1 MLTWIFDDVSTVGLG
16 GKVGFKVKALVV
28 DDSSTMRS
36 ILRMTLRGAG
46 FEVVEA
52 GNGAE
57 ALDRL
62 QDSGSVAVALVDW
75 NMPVMNGFEFL
86 CAARTNH
93 AYDKTKIVMVTT
105 ETEIVQVKAALTQGA
120 NEYIM
125 KPFTRDAVIEK
136 MQLMGL
142 LPQTV

>member
-1 MLTWIFDDVSTVGLG
+1 
-16 GKVGFKVKALVV
+16 
-28 DDSSTMRS
+28 
-36 ILRMTLRGAG
+36 MTLRGAG

-62 QDSGSVAVALVDW
+62 ERSGKVDLVLVDW
-75 NMPVMNGFEFL
+75 NMPKMNGYEFL
-86 CAARTNH
+86 CAARANR
-93 AYDKTKIVMVTT
+93 AYDETKIVMVTT
-105 ETEIVQVKAALTQGA
+105 ETEIVQVKAALEQGA

-136 MQLMGL
+136 IQLMGL

>member
-1 MLTWIFDDVSTVGLG
+1 M
-16 GKVGFKVKALVV
+16 KALVV

-36 ILRMTLRGAG
+36 ISRMTLRGAG

-52 GNGAE
+52 GNGVE

-62 QDSGSVAVALVDW
+62 QNSGSVAVALVDW
-75 NMPVMNGFEFL
+75 NMPLMNGFEFL
-86 CAARTNH
+86 CAARANH
-93 AYDKTKIVMVTT
+93 SYDNTKIVMVTT
-105 ETEIVQVKAALTQGA
+105 ETEIVQVKAALDQGA

-142 LPQTV
+142 LPQAV

>member
-1 MLTWIFDDVSTVGLG
+1 MQ
-16 GKVGFKVKALVV
+16 ALVV

-52 GNGAE
+52 ANGAE

-62 QDSGSVAVALVDW
+62 GKSGTVDVVLVDW
-75 NMPVMNGFEFL
+75 NMPEMNGFEFL
-86 CAARTNH
+86 CAARANH
-93 AYDKTKIVMVTT
+93 GYDETKIVMVTT
-105 ETEIVQVKAALTQGA
+105 ETEIAQVKSALDQGA

-125 KPFTRDAVIEK
+125 KPFTRDAVLDK
-136 MQLMGL
+136 
-142 LPQTV
+142 